1 MTILI
6 KKISKSDLN
15 FTFFLRNNKLIRK
28 ESFNSEIITIKDHK
42 EWFFQRLKNKKSPF
56 FIIFHKK
63 TKVGTLR
70 YDKQDFFY
78 NVSISILPKYQSL
91 KIGSIAL
98 NISENLFKKTMI
110 VSKIKKNNLRSL
122 NFFNKNGYSIIS
134 EKPIYTLYKVI
145 NKKENQKNNYIIDQ
159 IQQIRK
165 KNNVNW
171 MDILRL
177 AFKHAPNDARKLIIK
192 VNEHDSEISKLVEQL
207 SSNGRKENR

>member
-171 MDILRL
+171 MDILRI
-177 AFKHAPNDARKLIIK
+177 AFESSPDKTKKVFKNIFTDDRNINTLSKKLF
-192 VNEHDSEISKLVEQL
+192 S
-207 SSNGRKENR
+207 

>member
-56 FIIFHKK
+56 FIIFYKK

-78 NVSISILPKYQSL
+78 NISISILPKYQSL

-171 MDILRL
+171 MDILRI
-177 AFKHAPNDARKLIIK
+177 AFESSPDKTKK
-192 VNEHDSEISKLVEQL
+192 VFKNIFTDDRSINTISKKLF
-207 SSNGRKENR
+207 S

>member
-171 MDILRL
+171 MDILRI
-177 AFKHAPNDARKLIIK
+177 AFESSPDKTKK
-192 VNEHDSEISKLVEQL
+192 VFKNIFTDDRSINTISKKLF
-207 SSNGRKENR
+207 S